1 MKHKT
6 SKSKQAEWERGWIE
20 RNRLLKTLGLPK
32 ITLDQYIAE
41 LHGTV
46 VTQPKEFRTY
56 TPLAHVAPRARSGKQ
71 LTGSCTKTQSPTYTG
86 TKIVGI
92 CTMHKSNMV
101 PVFSK
106 EEATDISNMRRTQ

>member
-6 SKSKQAEWERGWIE
+6 PKSKQAEWERGWIE

-86 TKIVGI
+86 TKIVVSALCI
-92 CTMHKSNMV
+92 KVTWYPSLVRK
-101 PVFSK
+101 K
-106 EEATDISNMRRTQ
+106 LLIYLT